1 MKWNNTFLD
10 QQRLVGD
17 GPADAVVDRLV
28 AEFGPEKAREL
39 FTILIH
45 NIDLPVTQVPSYV
58 KDYFDQ
64 QGQPPNPIDFG
75 RVRAGQKVFV
85 DFGPAMSLML
95 YYKSLPT
102 TYLDWRACET
112 LAITGRLD
120 DTRQW
125 PTVFS
130 RRVGETTQFLLD
142 VMNPGSLA
150 NGREGVQSTLKV
162 RLVHASIRHFVGASP
177 KFKESEWQKPINQ
190 EDLAYTLLTFGL
202 TMVQGARQMKLPMTD
217 KQASD
222 FYYAWRLVGHYLGIA
237 PELIPVDLQDA
248 EDQQK
253 AMFARLVGSSESG
266 KSITKAL
273 LDFSKE
279 IMLPTD
285 LLDNSADFL
294 LRYFM
299 GEAHA
304 NILGVESKK
313 GCLAAV
319 VPGAIARYFGWL
331 EKLEDRGEGLEK
343 LTNKLGLA
351 VIRGMMKRFKSTK
364 GRSLYVPEE
373 MAKEWGI

>member
-10 QQRLVGD
+10 TQRLVGD
-17 GPADAVVDRLV
+17 APADAVVQRLV

-45 NIDLPVTQVPSYV
+45 NIDLPVTQVPGYV
-58 KDYFDQ
+58 KDYFDE

-85 DFGPAMSLML
+85 DFGPAMTMML
-95 YYKSLPT
+95 YFKSLPI

-130 RRVGETTQFLLD
+130 RRVGETAQFLLD

-150 NGREGVQSTLKV
+150 NGREGVLSTLKV
-162 RLVHASIRHFVGASP
+162 RLVHASIRYFVGASP
-177 KFKESEWQKPINQ
+177 KYKAAEWQKPVNQ

-202 TMVQGARQMKLPMTD
+202 TMVQGARQMKLQMTD

-237 PELIPVDLQDA
+237 PEMIPVDLQDA
-248 EDQQK
+248 EEQQQ
-253 AMFARLVGSSESG
+253 AMFKRLVGPSESG

-279 IMLPTD
+279 VMMPTD

-299 GEAHA
+299 GDEHA
-304 NILGVESKK
+304 AILGVEAKK

-319 VPGAIARYFGWL
+319 VPKVMARTFVKV
-331 EKLEDRGEGLEK
+331 EKLEDRGQGYEK
-343 LTNKLGLA
+343 LSNKLGLA